1 MFSFKFIFEAAYK
14 GNIGIVELFQFYER
28 AKKENP
34 DLYDE
39 VQTLVKQKKEKE
51 VWKIIQDF
59 LNVKLVDK

>member
-34 DLYDE
+34 DLYDK
-39 VQTLVKQKKEKE
+39 VQNLVKQKKEKE